1 MMAKSKQK
9 KTVARA
15 RKSGRRTKKNQAT
28 LDGILEA
35 IRAGITFER
44 AADLHRVSRTAV
56 YKWRLDDPEFDK
68 DVLEAVVYSEAI
80 LVQRINDKS
89 VDDWKA
95 AAWMLERRHPEQY
108 SQRREIDVTVTKSD
122 GKDEV
127 IAMMEQTRELY
138 LGAENQKAESEDSTD

>member
-1 MMAKSKQK
+1 MGKSKQK
-9 KTVARA
+9 KTVTRA

-44 AADLHRVSRTAV
+44 AADLHRVSRTTV

-80 LVQRINDKS
+80 LVQRINDKT

-108 SQRREIDVTVTKSD
+108 SQRREIDVTVSRSD

-127 IAMMEQTRELY
+127 VAMMEQTRELY
-138 LGAENQKAESEDSTD
+138 LGAENQKIESEDSTD

>member
-1 MMAKSKQK
+1 
-9 KTVARA
+9 VART
-15 RKSGRRTKKNQAT
+15 RKSGRRSKKNQAT
-28 LDGILEA
+28 LDGIIEA
-35 IRAGITFER
+35 IRIGITFER
-44 AADLHRVSRTAV
+44 AADLHRVSRTTV

-80 LVQRINDKS
+80 LVQRINDKT

-108 SQRREIDVTVTKSD
+108 SQRREIDVTVSRSD

-127 IAMMEQTRELY
+127 VAMMEQTRELY
-138 LGAENQKAESEDSTD
+138 LGAENQKIESEDSTD

>member
-1 MMAKSKQK
+1 MAKSKQK
-9 KTVARA
+9 KTMTRA
-15 RKSGRRTKKNQAT
+15 RKPGRRTKKNQAT

-35 IRAGITFER
+35 IRTGITFER
-44 AADLHRVSRTAV
+44 AADLHRVSRTTV

-95 AAWMLERRHPEQY
+95 AAWILERRHPAQY

-127 IAMMEQTRELY
+127 VAMMEQTRELY
-138 LGAENQKAESEDSTD
+138 LGAENQKIESEDSTD

>member
-1 MMAKSKQK
+1 MGKSKQK

-15 RKSGRRTKKNQAT
+15 RKSGRRSKKNQAT

-35 IRAGITFER
+35 IRVGITFER
-44 AADLHRVSRTAV
+44 AAELHRVSRATI
-56 YKWRLDDPEFDK
+56 YRWRLEDPEFDK
-68 DVLEAVVYSEAI
+68 DVLEAIVYSEAI
-80 LVQRINDKS
+80 LLQRIADKS
-89 VDDWKA
+89 TEDWKA
-95 AAWMLERRHPEQY
+95 AAWILERRHPNQY
-108 SQRREIDVTVTKSD
+108 SPRREIEVNVTKSD

>member
-1 MMAKSKQK
+1 MGKSKQK

-44 AADLHRVSRTAV
+44 AADLHRVSRAAV

-122 GKDEV
+122 GRDEV
-127 IAMMEQTRELY
+127 VAMMEQTRELY
-138 LGAENQKAESEDSTD
+138 LGAGNQKIESEDSTD